1 MNQSVNTCFSSAM
14 FSNDIV
20 NPNSFT
26 RTSAWPITVRSVVPG
41 EMKDEILEVVITA
54 MEKFHWDNTE
64 ISNYLKKELDT
75 RFGCSWHVVTGEE
88 FGFDI
93 DFEAE
98 KMMYIFYGS
107 LAVLLWKCGS
117 QLLKEVRYKNA
128 AEEEELKKKER
139 LTKGTKYSKVFY

>member
-1 MNQSVNTCFSSAM
+1 M
-14 FSNDIV
+14 
-20 NPNSFT
+20 
-26 RTSAWPITVRSVVPG
+26 
-41 EMKDEILEVVITA
+41 EVVITA

-64 ISNYLKKELDT
+64 IANYLKRELDT

-93 DFEAE
+93 DFEAD

-117 QLLKEVRYKNA
+117 QLLKEVKYKNA

>member
-1 MNQSVNTCFSSAM
+1 MKTFGASTR
-14 FSNDIV
+14 IV
-20 NPNSFT
+20 
-26 RTSAWPITVRSVVPG
+26 RQRAWAPQTFQ
-41 EMKDEILEVVITA
+41 LE
-54 MEKFHWDNTE
+54 H
-64 ISNYLKKELDT
+64 LKKELDT